1 MSNPKAAERM
11 ALWAIELI
19 EFDIQYRLR
28 TAIKVQVVVNFIVE
42 FINMED
48 QGVKEYPQWSIHM
61 DGSSNKQA
69 CEAGIVL
76 FSP

>member
-28 TAIKVQVVVNFIVE
+28 TTIKVQVVVNFIVE
-42 FINMED
+42 FTNMED
-48 QGVKEYPQWSIHM
+48 QRGKKVSLVEYPHGRI
-61 DGSSNKQA
+61 
-69 CEAGIVL
+69 I
-76 FSP
+76 

>member
-48 QGVKEYPQWSIHM
+48 
-61 DGSSNKQA
+61 
-69 CEAGIVL
+69 
-76 FSP
+76 

>member
-42 FINMED
+42 FTNVED
-48 QGVKEYPQWSIHM
+48 QRGKKVSSVEYPHGRI
-61 DGSSNKQA
+61 
-69 CEAGIVL
+69 I
-76 FSP
+76 